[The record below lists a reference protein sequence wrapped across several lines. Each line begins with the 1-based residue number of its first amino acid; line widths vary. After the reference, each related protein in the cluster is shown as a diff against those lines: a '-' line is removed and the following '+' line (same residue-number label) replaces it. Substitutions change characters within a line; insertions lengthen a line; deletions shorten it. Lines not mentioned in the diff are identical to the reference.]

1 MPETDSLP
9 VPRLPDRLRQ
19 SVGSGRDSRPPG
31 TLSEVFAERSWDGA
45 PTGFVLAS
53 LVKEGGPGPLLW
65 VQDRLSRREAGVP
78 CQAGLP
84 EVLAARGLL
93 YLSVSRPVDVLWAL
107 EQGLSGAALG
117 GVIGEI
123 WGDPQV
129 LDFTATK
136 RLALRAEAQGLPCWL
151 LRRGATAALSAAR
164 NRWRV
169 SSLPSLPDADDIY
182 APGQAL
188 WKAELFRSR
197 WARPGT
203 WVARAEPGLVLDHGI
218 AADGMGVPAEALA

>member
-1 MPETDSLP
+1 MPEPDTLP
-9 VPRLPDRLRQ
+9 VPRLPERLRPKA
-19 SVGSGRDSRPPG
+19 DTRPPG

-53 LVKEGGPGPLLW
+53 LVAEGGPGPLLW
-65 VQDRLSRREAGVP
+65 VQDRLSRREAGRP

-84 EVLAARGLL
+84 EELAARGLM

-107 EQGLSGAALG
+107 EQGLAGAALG
-117 GVIGEI
+117 GVIGEV
-123 WGDPQV
+123 WGDPPA

-151 LRRGATAALSAAR
+151 IRRGATPALSAAR

-169 SSLPSLPDADDIY
+169 TSLPSLPVADDQR

-188 WKAELFRSR
+188 WKAELFRAR
-197 WARPGT
+197 WTRPGT

-218 AADGMGVPAEALA
+218 AADGLEVPAEALA